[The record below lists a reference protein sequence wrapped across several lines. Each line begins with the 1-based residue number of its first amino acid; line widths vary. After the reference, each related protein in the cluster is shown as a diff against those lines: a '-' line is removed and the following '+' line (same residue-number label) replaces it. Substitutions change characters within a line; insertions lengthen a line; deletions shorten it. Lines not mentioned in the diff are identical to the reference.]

1 MKNRKQIFLDTK
13 KFNLMVERMD
23 SKYTYNESVEKL
35 KKLITEG
42 FGKTII
48 RAFMGVSEISDA
60 SKLFLRAIGDD
71 ITSID
76 SMLRRVDLKDFLR
89 YVESDLITYL
99 KNSGKYTKFVE
110 DDIKMMM
117 KSINAVS
124 SARMGGTKS
133 TVTGFIEQ
141 FPPGQSL
148 ESIKRDLRAFY
159 EDSPE
164 LFNSGMP
171 TSSRISS
178 IDEFDA
184 KIKDRIRVD
193 LKYLSDTH
201 FKPLI
206 KEVVTTTWGEWTP
219 KKILKISQGY
229 DGYFIFKKGDKK
241 LLFIER
247 SQYPKFQDVIE
258 SKGYQAVDTNKPL
271 KNQGSSGKEFQR
283 TITNKDGNTV
293 VITRTALGQFL
304 INTAKAKNWLGKIMY
319 GTSASGLIGL
329 FVDCL
334 WTTMDT
340 DPKWREDKTTGQKE
354 KIEYDFKEC
363 LLPLLY
369 PPDPEFFNTPQK
381 IGFNWLDVI
390 PFVMPFHQLINFVSP
405 DLSDY
410 SDFLNGVNTKV
421 KNLVY
426 DAEVE
431 AMEPLTIVQI
441 LNGNCDGYDASN
453 ILSSVISE
461 SGLGE
466 KGEQLN
472 KILGMVGINT
482 NLDSDEF
489 EKQLQELANKAE
501 QAKELKDQIKKEKDR
516 IHIEVQGLP
525 DKSKFKVEG
534 IDIKSKVKKAC
545 FSAKCNVISKKV
557 NELARLQR
565 ENPNN
570 LNCDLSEGCIDIYTD
585 AGYKDKNTATG
596 VDKCETNKK
605 LLTELFLF
613 GSNQEKSV
621 GGSGFETP
629 DFIKNITCSES
640 NLVKL
645 KSNMDTC
652 EEYNKKKQ
660 ELENE
665 GGLKVDIEIDPVEP
679 VDEIKGDDYD
689 WQSFVIDSDPKNIC
703 LVTDTNLTSNPS
715 LFNMV
720 ESGRLPTDTYKIVTK
735 PNGFKIP
742 VYKFNDL
749 NITTMAKTSWCKK
762 GVGIRN
768 SEKSESDCVG
778 DLIGTLKSSGCWGSF
793 YE

>member
-1 MKNRKQIFLDTK
+1 
-13 KFNLMVERMD
+13 MVERMD

-48 RAFMGVSEISDA
+48 RAFMGVSEISDP

-71 ITSID
+71 LTSID

-141 FPPGQSL
+141 FPPGQPL

-171 TSSRISS
+171 TSSRISTL
-178 IDEFDA
+178 DEFDV
-184 KIKDRIRVD
+184 KIKDRIRMD

-201 FKPLI
+201 FITLV
-206 KEVVTTTWGEWTP
+206 KELGTTKWGDWTP
-219 KKILKISQGY
+219 KKILKISKGY
-229 DGYFIFKKGDKK
+229 DGYFIFKKGDNK

-247 SQYPKFQDVIE
+247 SEYPKFEGVFE
-258 SKGYQAVDTNKPL
+258 SKGYEVVDTNVQL
-271 KNQGSSGKEFQR
+271 KNQGSSGKEFYR
-283 TITNKDGNTV
+283 TTTNKDGNTLTV
-293 VITRTALGQFL
+293 TRTDTKQWL
-304 INTAKAKNWLGKIMY
+304 INTLKAKNWLGKLGY
-319 GTSASGLIGL
+319 GTAGVGLIGL
-329 FVDCL
+329 LVDCL

-340 DPKWREDKTTGQKE
+340 DPKWREDKTTGE
-354 KIEYDFKEC
+354 KTEIEYDMMEC
-363 LLPLLY
+363 LFPLFN
-369 PPDPEFFNTPQK
+369 PPDPEFLNTPSK
-381 IGFNWLDVI
+381 LGMSWIDVI
-390 PFVMPFHQLINFVSP
+390 PFVFPIHKTIQFISV
-405 DLSDY
+405 DLVDY
-410 SDFLNGVNTKV
+410 SDFLNGINTKV
-421 KNLVY
+421 KNTVY
-426 DAEVE
+426 NAEIA
-431 AMEPLTIVQI
+431 AMEPLTIVEI
-441 LNGNCDGYDASN
+441 LNGNCDGYDASQ
-453 ILSSVISE
+453 ILSSVISD

-472 KILGMVGINT
+472 TILGMVGINT
-482 NLDSDEF
+482 DLDSDEF
-489 EKQLQELANKAE
+489 EKKLQELANKAE
-501 QAKELKDQIKKEKDR
+501 QAKELKNHIKKEKDR
-516 IHIEVQGLP
+516 IHIEVEGLP

-545 FSAKCNVISKKV
+545 FSAKCNVIGTKV

-565 ENPNN
+565 ENENN
-570 LNCDLSEGCIDIYTD
+570 LNCDLSEGSIDIYTET
-585 AGYKDKNTATG
+585 GYKDKNTATS
-596 VDKCETNKK
+596 VDSCVKNKK

-613 GSNQEKSV
+613 ASNQKKSV
-621 GGSGFETP
+621 GEAGFDTP
-629 DFIKNITCSES
+629 EFIKNITCNES
-640 NLVKL
+640 NLVTL
-645 KSNMDTC
+645 KSNMDSC
-652 EEYNKKKQ
+652 EEYKNRKK
-660 ELENE
+660 EIDNE

-679 VDEIKGDDYD
+679 VDEIKGDDYY
-689 WQSFVIDSDPKNIC
+689 WQSLAIDGDSGNIC
-703 LVTDTNLTSNPS
+703 FTTDANLTSNKS

-720 ESGRLPTDTYKIVTK
+720 QSGSLPTGTYQIITK
-735 PNGFKIP
+735 PNGKKSP
-742 VYKFNDL
+742 VYIFNDF

-762 GVGIRN
+762 GVGVLN
-768 SEKSESDCVG
+768 SEKSESDCVA
-778 DLIGTLKSSGCWGSF
+778 DLISTLKSSGCWGSF
-793 YE
+793 YG